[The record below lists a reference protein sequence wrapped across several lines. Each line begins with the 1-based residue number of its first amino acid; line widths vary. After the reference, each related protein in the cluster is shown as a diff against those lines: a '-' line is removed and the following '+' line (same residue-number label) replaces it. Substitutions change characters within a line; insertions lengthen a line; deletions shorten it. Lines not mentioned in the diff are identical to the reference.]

1 MPADAADAEPEMVFA
16 IGEAAGNIADQV
28 RRLTKLEESK
38 GVDVVLLDIP
48 DSAYY
53 VWQRPEG
60 AGEIAVTEADVSKFV
75 ADYRAKSL
83 DHLQLS

>member
-1 MPADAADAEPEMVFA
+1 MKNQELRSSGASD
-16 IGEAAGNIADQV
+16 GY
-28 RRLTKLEESK
+28 K
-38 GVDVVLLDIP
+38 GQ
-48 DSAYY
+48 

-83 DHLQLS
+83 ERLQLS